1 MFELAASTFSNV
13 WQKEPW
19 FSIDK
24 KQNTKKSLMR
34 ITLENIGSG
43 TWVFTAYNL
52 TPYNMITLTT
62 EENSFQTDF
71 KTKR

>member
-1 MFELAASTFSNV
+1 MFGPAASTFSKV

-34 ITLENIGSG
+34 ITSENIGSG

-52 TPYNMITLTT
+52 TP
-62 EENSFQTDF
+62 
-71 KTKR
+71 